1 MLRRHPQSDRVT
13 RFRPT
18 IEALEDRNLLATSGG
33 LDATTMSSS
42 PSSDQATTSSAN
54 TALVPKSNLDYANQA
69 IATLQKDAAAYQDAP
84 SGFAGLLKILSEY
97 VRVIEDVASAEME
110 ASSSMQF
117 GVIQQL
123 ESDLDGATLDLLF
136 SFAAFATNP
145 SGKGSST
152 PAPSPSPTQ
161 TPTPSNLFFAV
172 TLTGTINDHAE
183 SSFVVGG
190 QPRGPFSATV
200 NGTAHMT
207 AIPNPDGTYHVQG
220 TLSVSQSQ
228 PDPAGFE
235 NVAGDYSFVFDTFA
249 GADHY
254 TIYANRTSP
263 TTNTLVL
270 SGTFDPATGF
280 NGSWTYQ
287 ATYPA
292 AAQSGKVSSTFPL
305 PS

>member
-1 MLRRHPQSDRVT
+1 MLRRPPLTARAR
-13 RFRPT
+13 RFRPA
-18 IEALEDRNLLATSGG
+18 IEALEDRNLLAASMG
-33 LDATTMSSS
+33 LDSMTMSSS
-42 PSSDQATTSSAN
+42 PSSDQSTTSSTN
-54 TALVPKSNLDYANQA
+54 TALLPKTNLDYANQA

-97 VRVIEDVASAEME
+97 VRVIEDVASAEID

-145 SGKGSST
+145 SAKGSST

-161 TPTPSNLFFAV
+161 TPTPNNLFFTV

-200 NGTAHMT
+200 NATAHMT

-249 GADHY
+249 GPDHY

-270 SGTFDPATGF
+270 SGTFDPVTGF

-292 AAQSGKVSSTFPL
+292 AAQSGKVSSIFPL